1 MPRRKPEPNLPFPR
15 LRGLSGGLAGGEP
28 RLWVRRL
35 VIWHD
40 MQSAPFRDVPLRRGL
55 NVVWSPSSGDAEE
68 QATGHAAGKT
78 LFCRLLRYCLGEI
91 GFADDD
97 DTAAIRQRFP
107 DGGVGAE
114 VRLRGESWAV
124 RRRFAPKRDDRAA
137 RVDRVE
143 DLDDPASR
151 DTFAAFASL
160 LADSLCDD
168 EAKSLL
174 AGRIGSEDAWRFVL
188 AWLTRD
194 QECRVDGL
202 THWRHQ
208 DSSSNSPVRSSAVE
222 DRTRVLRVLLGL
234 YAPEVRQLEDAVAAA
249 EAALLRAKNEARLA
263 GDRFE
268 ALRDEVAMACELDR
282 EAVWPGPG
290 YMQDE
295 RRAVDE
301 VRRILTE
308 RIDGKLGSALVPT
321 ATPEDLRGEQERE
334 HVAVELEH
342 LQHEHDALA
351 ADVDALR
358 QQRSLLQVDHATR
371 WQQVVDAKHP
381 LCPFDGT
388 PLNVE
393 AARFVCPLP
402 RLPDVLAAEQVERD
416 AADRLR
422 QIEEKV
428 AEGMRR
434 IGALADMRARLTERL
449 RTLRLRADAR
459 ERDLALAKR
468 EGQAAWA
475 AKGLISRLFE
485 QREVVVKV
493 EQATAQADSKQDA
506 LSKRLSEALAASSAT
521 EVQRSFDDLVK
532 RIVAPEAE
540 GRIKVGAKGLQ
551 PTIEWRGA
559 RRSVALDSLKIVL
572 FDLAA
577 MLCAVDGHSHGPA
590 FLVHDSPRE
599 GDLDQWTYRR
609 IFQAMLELG
618 PDEDTAP
625 FQYIVTTTTDPPEG
639 PVRARV
645 RLPLSTSMPSKR
657 LLGVDLL

>member
-15 LRGLSGGLAGGEP
+15 LQGLSGGLAGGEP
-28 RLWVRRL
+28 RLWVSRL

-68 QATGHAAGKT
+68 RATGHAAGKT

-124 RRRFAPKRDDRAA
+124 RRRFAPNRDDRAA

-143 DLDDPASR
+143 DLEDPASR

-174 AGRIGSEDAWRFVL
+174 AGRIGGEDAWQFVL

-234 YAPEVRQLEDAVAAA
+234 YAPEVRKLEDAVAVA
-249 EAALLRAKNEARLA
+249 EGALSRAKNDARLA

-268 ALRDEVAMACELDR
+268 ALRDEVATACEMDR
-282 EAVWPGPG
+282 DLVWPELGLLHP
-290 YMQDE
+290 E
-295 RRAVDE
+295 RSAVDDL
-301 VRRILTE
+301 RRLLTE
-308 RIDGKLGSALVPT
+308 RADGRIRSAVAP
-321 ATPEDLRGEQERE
+321 AETPEDQLMEQQRE
-334 HVAVELEH
+334 EVAGELERAN
-342 LQHEHDALA
+342 HEHIALT
-351 ADVDALR
+351 DDIKLLR
-358 QQRSLLQVDHATR
+358 SRRDLLQQEQDRTWR
-371 WQQVVDAKHP
+371 KVVDANHP

-402 RLPDVLAAEQVERD
+402 RLPDVMATEQLAREAAGAVQQIVDELAGKLRRD
-416 AADRLR
+416 S
-422 QIEEKV
+422 
-428 AEGMRR
+428 
-434 IGALADMRARLTERL
+434 ALAEVRARLAERL

-459 ERDLALAKR
+459 EVEMATARR

-475 AKGLISRLFE
+475 AKKLINRLFE
-485 QREVVVKV
+485 QRDVVVKA
-493 EQATAQADSKQDA
+493 ERALTQAGSHRDSLAKQ
-506 LSKRLSEALAASSAT
+506 LSDALAAPSAT
-521 EVQRSFDDLVK
+521 EMQRVFDDLVK

-540 GRIKVGAKGLQ
+540 GRIKVMANRLL

-609 IFQAMLELG
+609 IFQAMQELG

>member
-1 MPRRKPEPNLPFPR
+1 MPRRRSEPNLPFPR
-15 LRGLSGGLAGGEP
+15 LHGLSGGLAVGEP

-55 NVVWSPSSGDAEE
+55 NVVWSPSGGDVEE
-68 QATGHAAGKT
+68 RATGHAAGKT
-78 LFCRLLRYCLGEI
+78 LFCRLLRYCLGET
-91 GFADDD
+91 GFADDA
-97 DTAAIRQRFP
+97 DTEAIRRRFP

-124 RRRFAPKRDDRAA
+124 RRRFGPPRDDRAA
-137 RVDRVE
+137 KVGHIE
-143 DLDDPASR
+143 DLADVACR
-151 DTFAAFASL
+151 DTFATFGSH
-160 LADSLCDD
+160 LADAFCDD
-168 EAKSLL
+168 TARSLL
-174 AGRIGSEDAWRFVL
+174 AGRVEGEEVWQFVL

-208 DSSSNSPVRSSAVE
+208 DSISHSPVRSAPTE
-222 DRTRVLRVLLGL
+222 ARTRVLRALLGL
-234 YAPEVRQLEDAVAAA
+234 YTQEVRKLEDEKVAADAAAEHAKDAVRSARDRFAALCDEVAAA
-249 EAALLRAKNEARLA
+249 CEMDRAL
-263 GDRFE
+263 
-268 ALRDEVAMACELDR
+268 
-282 EAVWPGPG
+282 VWPGPG

-295 RRAVDE
+295 RRAADD

-308 RIDGKLGSALVPT
+308 RADGRIRSALVPT

-334 HVAVELEH
+334 HVAGELER

-351 ADVDALR
+351 ADNDAHR
-358 QQRSLLQVDHATR
+358 QQRSLLQQDHATR

-422 QIEEKV
+422 QVEEKL
-428 AEGMRR
+428 AEGLRR
-434 IGALADMRARLTERL
+434 IGDLADMRARLAERL
-449 RTLRLRADAR
+449 RTLRLRADSR

-485 QREVVVKV
+485 QREVVLKV

-506 LSKRLSEALAASSAT
+506 LSKRLSEALAAPSAI

-577 MLCAVDGHSHGPA
+577 MLCAIDGHSHAPA
-590 FLVHDSPRE
+590 FLLHDSPRE
-599 GDLDQWTYRR
+599 GDLDQWTYQR

-618 PDEDTAP
+618 PDEDAAP
-625 FQYIVTTTTDPPEG
+625 FQYIVTTTTDPPVG
-639 PVRARV
+639 SVRERV
-645 RLPLSTSMPSKR
+645 RLELSTSDDATR
-657 LLGVDLL
+657 LLGADL